1 MHINPDDFQTI
12 ARAIAG
18 DAEALAAAPAILDKV
33 RAAQADDD
41 LIEAARDLYQDD
53 DCEIDDFGVS
63 TSESAKGT
71 WVSAWVFVPNEDD
84 DDDSDDEEED

>member
-1 MHINPDDFQTI
+1 VHIHPDDFQTI
-12 ARAIAG
+12 ARAVAG

-63 TSESAKGT
+63 ISESASGT
-71 WVSAWVFVPNEDD
+71 WVSAWVFVPNG
-84 DDDSDDEEED
+84 DDESDEE